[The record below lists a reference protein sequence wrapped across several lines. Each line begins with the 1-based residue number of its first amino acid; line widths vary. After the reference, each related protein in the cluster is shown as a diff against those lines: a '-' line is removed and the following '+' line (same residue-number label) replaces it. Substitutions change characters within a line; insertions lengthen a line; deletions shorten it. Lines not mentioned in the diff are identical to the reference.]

1 MLLLLALKLAGAQ
14 VSLDQYYYFGADQTL
29 MWAPIARYQSP
40 GDWHAEMRYN
50 YEDNRTLSLY
60 AGKTFA
66 REGSRLSYSITPLI
80 GGVVGKF
87 KGGSMGLNLTLNYN
101 NLFFE
106 SQSQYSFDL
115 NGESMDFLYAWSEVG
130 YQMRPWLFGGVSAQ
144 NTYLCQDESRLFN
157 PGIFLGVELGAWSF
171 PLYSFAS
178 ADGDPYFVLGINFK
192 PRE

>member
-14 VSLDQYYYFGADQTL
+14 VSVEQYHYVGAGQPL
-29 MWAPIARYQSP
+29 MWCPIVHYRSP
-40 GDWHAEMRYN
+40 TDWYAEMRYN

-60 AGKTFA
+60 TGRTFA
-66 REGSRLSYSITPLI
+66 HEGGRLSYSATPLV
-80 GGVVGKF
+80 GGVVGRF
-87 KGGSMGLNLTLNYN
+87 KGGSVGLNLTLDFN

-106 SQSQYSFDL
+106 SQSQYSFGVD
-115 NGESMDFLYAWSEVG
+115 GESPDFLFAWSEVG

-144 NTYLCQDESRLFN
+144 NTYLCQDESQLLD

-171 PLYSFAS
+171 PVYAFAPRS
-178 ADGDPYFVLGINFK
+178 GDPFFVVGINFK